1 MKMPLKLLPYLP
13 IARRLLAGGRLPGL
27 LVAVARKGG
36 SRGVMSRL
44 REQLALLRQLC
55 VAWWKGE
62 YRAVSVQAMVSI
74 VAALLYFLSPL
85 DALPDWIPGLGFI
98 DDVAVLSWVFRKW
111 SAELAAFRTWRDSM
125 SASERAALDQLPA
138 SAQASSKG

>member
-1 MKMPLKLLPYLP
+1 M
-13 IARRLLAGGRLPGL
+13 G
-27 LVAVARKGG
+27 
-36 SRGVMSRL
+36 RL